1 MAIITVFDP
10 TSKRSQQINIT
21 LQSAVVDT
29 DGDARLDYFVHLSTS
44 ARKISG
50 AEIPPKIIRR
60 LIDLVRKDSNGD
72 PEYQHDGVTDTPYA
86 SMSKAI
92 EDYILNMVEGDGGA
106 DAMSFSS

>member
-10 TSKRSQQINIT
+10 TSKRSQQISIT

-29 DGDARLDYFVHLSTS
+29 DTDARQDYFIQLSTG

-50 AEIPPKIIRR
+50 AAIPTKIIRR

-86 SMSKAI
+86 SMTAAI
-92 EDYILNMVEGDGGA
+92 EDYVLNMIEGDGGA
-106 DAMSFSS
+106 DAMSF